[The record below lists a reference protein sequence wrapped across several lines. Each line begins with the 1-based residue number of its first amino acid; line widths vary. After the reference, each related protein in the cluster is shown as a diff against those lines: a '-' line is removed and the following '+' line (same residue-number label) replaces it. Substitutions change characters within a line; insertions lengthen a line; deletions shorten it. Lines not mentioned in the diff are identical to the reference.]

1 MSHLNSENHVRENSV
16 KQQMPEQLQCPTSK
30 PHIYHR
36 DMSKD
41 WGKLTQMPVGFLEAA
56 LRIFTSSTHSSETS
70 LGSMDFSFLSLL
82 SFSKRNSVYN
92 LDLVGPI
99 THLEILTPSLK
110 EANSTSF
117 MSGVSCGPPLRAV
130 SGIQEDPKKC
140 GIFESTGR
148 EAADTQTP
156 FLY

>member
-1 MSHLNSENHVRENSV
+1 
-16 KQQMPEQLQCPTSK
+16 MPEQLQCPMSK

-36 DMSKD
+36 DMAKD
-41 WGKLTQMPVGFLEAA
+41 WGKLKQIPVDFLEAV

-70 LGSMDFSFLSLL
+70 LCSLDFSFLSLL

-99 THLEILTPSLK
+99 IHL

-117 MSGVSCGPPLRAV
+117 MSRVSCGPQLCAV
-130 SGIQEDPKKC
+130 PGIQ
-140 GIFESTGR
+140 
-148 EAADTQTP
+148 
-156 FLY
+156 

>member
-1 MSHLNSENHVRENSV
+1 
-16 KQQMPEQLQCPTSK
+16 MPEQLQCPMSK

-36 DMSKD
+36 DMAKD
-41 WGKLTQMPVGFLEAA
+41 WGKLKQIPVGFLEAV

-70 LGSMDFSFLSLL
+70 LCSLDFSFLSLL

-99 THLEILTPSLK
+99 IHLEILTPSLK

-117 MSGVSCGPPLRAV
+117 MSRVSCGPQLCAV
-130 SGIQEDPKKC
+130 PGIQ
-140 GIFESTGR
+140 
-148 EAADTQTP
+148 
-156 FLY
+156 